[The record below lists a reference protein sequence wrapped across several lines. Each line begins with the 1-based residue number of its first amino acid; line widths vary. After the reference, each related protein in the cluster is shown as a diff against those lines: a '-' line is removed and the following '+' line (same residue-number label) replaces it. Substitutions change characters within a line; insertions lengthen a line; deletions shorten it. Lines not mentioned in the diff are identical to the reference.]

1 MNSEELREMLIDL
14 NRAKDLERSHRAVSD
29 GVLEG
34 LSIISRSTNTH
45 EAFNQLLKVLKKLIG
60 FDCAFVLRE
69 ESDGL
74 FKCAASTDSL
84 LENTVWPSEKL
95 FKRVL
100 AGQPVVLFDIEHSS
114 EWQTQSEEIRTLA
127 VSALHAPLNTP
138 TSKAIFICIST
149 QKAFFHKYHQKLL
162 VKFMPLTSQ
171 ALYNLESSQKIRE
184 EADKLKKA
192 QQALKQLDQ
201 LKSEFISTAAHELR
215 TPIASIMGYTE
226 LLSDN
231 VMSQSITEEQKA
243 DFHQEILDNSERL
256 SKIIDDVLDVS
267 RIEAGR
273 SIPLSKEQTSIHGLL
288 NKAVNRFRLTAKQN
302 IHLELS
308 HNLPDIIEIDAH
320 RISQVVDNLLSNAIK
335 YSPAESNILITAKQ
349 DKYYCLVSV
358 IDEGK
363 GMNEEQIG
371 RVFDK
376 FYRADATDTAV
387 RGLGLGMSI
396 VKQIIEDHR
405 GEILVK
411 SKVGEGTKVHFKL
424 PLSS

>member
-1 MNSEELREMLIDL
+1 
-14 NRAKDLERSHRAVSD
+14 
-29 GVLEG
+29 
-34 LSIISRSTNTH
+34 
-45 EAFNQLLKVLKKLIG
+45 
-60 FDCAFVLRE
+60 
-69 ESDGL
+69 
-74 FKCAASTDSL
+74 
-84 LENTVWPSEKL
+84 
-95 FKRVL
+95 
-100 AGQPVVLFDIEHSS
+100 
-114 EWQTQSEEIRTLA
+114 
-127 VSALHAPLNTP
+127 
-138 TSKAIFICIST
+138 
-149 QKAFFHKYHQKLL
+149 
-162 VKFMPLTSQ
+162 MPLTSQ

-273 SIPLSKEQTSIHGLL
+273 SIPLSKEQTSIDGLL

-349 DKYYCLVSV
+349 DKHYCLVSV